1 MSRVWELRRGGGA
14 RKTAEYVGLL
24 DSWLDSESATVIQG
38 QVVALGVRGG
48 IIDGVGVWRRP
59 YRRPESV
66 VPAAMVEPHRVIRW
80 SLPHVEI
87 RFFCRFFEQWE
98 TTTMADPP

>member
-14 RKTAEYVGLL
+14 RRTAEYVGLL
-24 DSWLDSESATVIQG
+24 DGWLDSESATVVQR

-59 YRRPESV
+59 CRRPESV
-66 VPAAMVEPHRVIRW
+66 MPAAMVEPHRVIRW
-80 SLPHVEI
+80 SLRTIVIP
-87 RFFCRFFEQWE
+87 
-98 TTTMADPP
+98 T

>member
-1 MSRVWELRRGGGA
+1 MSRVWEMRWGGGA
-14 RKTAEYVGLL
+14 RTTAEYVGLL
-24 DSWLDSESATVIQG
+24 DGWLDSESATVVQG

-59 YRRPESV
+59 CRRPESV

-80 SLPHVEI
+80 SLRTIVIP
-87 RFFCRFFEQWE
+87 
-98 TTTMADPP
+98 T